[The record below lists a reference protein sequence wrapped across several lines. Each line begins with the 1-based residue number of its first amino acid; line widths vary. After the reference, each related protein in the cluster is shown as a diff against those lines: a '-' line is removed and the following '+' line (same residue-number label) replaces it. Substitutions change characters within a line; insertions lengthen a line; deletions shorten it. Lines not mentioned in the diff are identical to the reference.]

1 MRGEAARSRR
11 GWPGF
16 FRRAAASAVLV
27 LRRALPAGW
36 VTVLA
41 AGLAAC
47 LAACYTFSG
56 TTLPAH
62 LRTLRILPVGNQ
74 TLESALPDR
83 IAQGLDEGF
92 RQRTNLRRVN
102 EGGDSELEAVLKSYA
117 HRPQSV
123 SGDKVTAY
131 RVDMLLSVV
140 FLDRVKGDTLYHEDQ
155 VPGYGFYSIDKG
167 ETEETG
173 QKLAIENAVKVILD
187 HAVSGW

>member
-1 MRGEAARSRR
+1 MKRVVAPNMARSMK
-11 GWPGF
+11 P
-16 FRRAAASAVLV
+16 
-27 LRRALPAGW
+27 
-36 VTVLA
+36 LA
-41 AGLAAC
+41 ALFMSLSAIAFTG
-47 LAACYTFSG
+47 CYTFSG

-74 TLESALPDR
+74 TLESSLPDR
-83 IAQGLDEGF
+83 VALGLEEGF

-102 EGGDSELEAVLKSYA
+102 EGGDAELATTLKTYA

-123 SGDKVTAY
+123 SGDKITSY
-131 RVDMLLSVV
+131 RVDLVLSVAFV
-140 FLDRVKGDTLYHEDQ
+140 DRVKDDTLYRDEQ

-173 QKLAIENAVKVILD
+173 QKLAIESAVKVILD